1 MIDNEHAAAQGAAAD
16 GTAVSGEGA
25 ADAPVIGDA
34 LVKQARAVK
43 GTKRRITE
51 ARITLF
57 LQTLTETSNISA
69 AARAAQIDRWT
80 ITKWRRRDA
89 EFAARFDKALQDGVA
104 DLKIKALEQ
113 GRFGVRQVETVV
125 EKDGVRTRTVV
136 RDAALTALREVE
148 RLHGD
153 ALADIGQRSAA
164 EQLAIEARL
173 DRIVTTALARCL
185 TDALTQRLAAV
196 PVMAPVDSAP
206 CA

>member
-1 MIDNEHAAAQGAAAD
+1 MIDNQHAAAQGAAAD
-16 GTAVSGEGA
+16 GAAVPGEGA
-25 ADAPVIGDA
+25 VGPETGDA

-80 ITKWRRRDA
+80 ITKWRRRDPD
-89 EFAARFDKALQDGVA
+89 FAARFDKALQDGVA

-113 GRFGVRQVETVV
+113 GRFGVRQVETVE

-153 ALADIGQRSAA
+153 ALADIGNRSAA
-164 EQLAIEARL
+164 ERHALEARI
-173 DRIVTTALARCL
+173 DRMIATALARCL
-185 TDALTQRLAAV
+185 SDALARRLADVVVTETAGV
-196 PVMAPVDSAP
+196 TA
-206 CA
+206 